1 MGTYLGVALGEKVP
15 AGGLFEAIGDDEDE
29 RKAGLWVG

>member
-15 AGGLFEAIGDDEDE
+15 PGGLFEAIGDDEDG
-29 RKAGLWVG
+29 KKVYLWVG